1 MRGVRRGV
9 GRYVGEVTN
18 VAIIGCGPMSGW
30 ASGRCN
36 CGRCISS
43 RRMCSRHKSGWR
55 NTGKFDRSGSS
66 IVILR
71 DIVGD
76 WDQALSA

>member
-9 GRYVGEVTN
+9 GRCEGEVTN
-18 VAIIGCGPMSGW
+18 VAIIGCGPMSAW

-36 CGRCISS
+36 CGRS
-43 RRMCSRHKSGWR
+43 MCSRHKRSWG

-66 IVILR
+66 IMILR